1 MTLCGVTNRI
11 RWQWSG
17 YRATH
22 QNKTNLLIH
31 LIAVP
36 LFMAATVMAVSAL
49 VSLSVSLLV
58 ASMLGLVLSLIMQRI
73 GHQREPLQ
81 PEPFHGG
88 VDFACRI
95 LIEQWITFPRYVLTG
110 GWFNSLSQPGVE
122 QKGNASTVRPP
133 E

>member
-1 MTLCGVTNRI
+1 MTFGGVTNLI

-36 LFMAATVMAVSAL
+36 LFMAGTVMAVSAL

-73 GHQREPLQ
+73 GHQREPL
-81 PEPFHGG
+81 
-88 VDFACRI
+88 
-95 LIEQWITFPRYVLTG
+95 
-110 GWFNSLSQPGVE
+110 
-122 QKGNASTVRPP
+122 
-133 E
+133 